1 MHFLPVYCIAAAVG
15 VGASPWGT
23 RGAAYGPLVGWLVPV
38 VASGVFWYVNE
49 LAVARRLGGKVAT
62 LRALLDVQAMCG
74 TGAWCVGGRQCCLR
88 VPRCVNTIGV
98 GEGEGTRHPQGPHY
112 VTRCARTYL
121 FVAMHLHS
129 SIASA
134 NASDV
139 VKNNNA
145 RLIQPFLLAHCT
157 ILQQVYSLLS
167 RLSDSFAHYAIM
179 HRTLA

>member
-1 MHFLPVYCIAAAVG
+1 MIPSPVSCKEK
-15 VGASPWGT
+15 
-23 RGAAYGPLVGWLVPV
+23 GAA
-38 VASGVFWYVNE
+38 
-49 LAVARRLGGKVAT
+49 R
-62 LRALLDVQAMCG
+62 
-74 TGAWCVGGRQCCLR
+74 GGRQLNVSSHLFPQCELG

-98 GEGEGTRHPQGPHY
+98 GEGEGTWHPQGPHY

-121 FVAMHLHS
+121 LVAMHLHS